1 MRYFD
6 LRYWFYGFSERW
18 GTLLEVDG
26 TISNFH
32 LGYTL
37 LSVESLGNCSERV
50 SLRNTKQSRMD
61 APLAADRLGMIR
73 LWQDAKTSY
82 PAFQAFVPEGGTEH
96 GRGAK
101 ESYRGDRNLA
111 SQPLRSRRVQ
121 ICSFSDVS
129 LNNFAAPAVLTIGH
143 LVNYDT

>member
-37 LSVESLGNCSERV
+37 LSVESLGDCSERV
-50 SLRNTKQSRMD
+50 SLRNTKPSRMD

-82 PAFQAFVPEGGTEH
+82 PAFQAFVPEGGKEYGPGT
-96 GRGAK
+96 K
-101 ESYRGDRNLA
+101 ESYRGDWNLA
-111 SQPLRSRRVQ
+111 SQPLRSRRLQ
-121 ICSFSDVS
+121 FSSFSDVS
-129 LNNFAAPAVLTIGH
+129 HNNFAAPAVLAISH